1 MTRISLPPVR
11 LIAVVALAL
20 LVAACTATPRP
31 LYVPLATSRY
41 GYAEQPT
48 GDLSYEVTYRA
59 PLFSTYA
66 YGQTSRDRI
75 TQQQL
80 ALAYDMALLRAS
92 DLALARGMAA
102 FRELRRDNDVR
113 VDVESDPFYQNG
125 FSRPCYDYRYCTPT
139 PYISPDRRTVVDV
152 AVRLQVQLEPR
163 AVSGTYDAADSK
175 RKLLAAYPNAVIAG
189 SNAPAN
195 AGSVAA
201 PVGAPSV
208 GGGPIGTFN
217 SP

>member
-1 MTRISLPPVR
+1 MTRTSLPTIR
-11 LIAVVALAL
+11 FLAFAALTL
-20 LVAACTATPRP
+20 LVGACTAVPRP

-66 YGQTSRDRI
+66 YGQTTRDRI

-102 FRELRRDNDVR
+102 FREVRRDNDVR

-125 FSRPCYDYRYCTPT
+125 FNRPCYDYRYCPPS
-139 PYISPDRRTVVDV
+139 PYMSPDRRTVVDV

-175 RKLLAAYPNAVIAG
+175 RKLLTAYPNAMAPNRNSALSGGPVATPIG
-189 SNAPAN
+189 GVQPSN
-195 AGSVAA
+195 
-201 PVGAPSV
+201 
-208 GGGPIGTFN
+208 GPIGTFN

>member
-1 MTRISLPPVR
+1 MTRTSLPVIR
-11 LIAVVALAL
+11 FLAVAALAL
-20 LVAACTATPRP
+20 LVGACTAVPRP

-80 ALAYDMALLRAS
+80 SLAYDMALLRAS

-102 FRELRRDNDVR
+102 FRETRRDNDVR
-113 VDVESDPFYQNG
+113 VDVESDPFYQNS
-125 FSRPCYDYRYCTPT
+125 FNRPCYDYRYCPPS

-163 AVSGTYDAADSK
+163 AIPGTYDAADSK
-175 RKLLAAYPNAVIAG
+175 RKLLAAYPHAVIAG
-189 SNAPAN
+189 NTVPPSGGP
-195 AGSVAA
+195 VAA
-201 PVGAPSV
+201 
-208 GGGPIGTFN
+208 PIGTFN

>member
-1 MTRISLPPVR
+1 MMKTFRTAIR
-11 LIAVVALAL
+11 LSA
-20 LVAACTATPRP
+20 LVAMTLFVAGCSTAPRP
-31 LYVPLATSRY
+31 LHVPLAMSRY

-48 GDLSYEVTYRA
+48 GDISYEITYRA

-92 DLALARGMAA
+92 DVALARGMAA

-125 FSRPCYDYRYCTPT
+125 FSRPCYDYRFCSPT
-139 PYISPDRRTVVDV
+139 PYMSPDRRTVVDV

-163 AVSGTYDAADSK
+163 AVSGTYDAADAK

-201 PVGAPSV
+201 P
-208 GGGPIGTFN
+208 IGTFN
-217 SP
+217 AP

>member
-1 MTRISLPPVR
+1 MTRTSLSALR
-11 LIAVVALAL
+11 FLAVAALAL
-20 LVAACTATPRP
+20 LVTACTTVPRP

-102 FRELRRDNDVR
+102 FRETRRDNDVR
-113 VDVESDPFYQNG
+113 VDVESDPFYQNNY
-125 FSRPCYDYRYCTPT
+125 RPCYDTRFCTPS

-175 RKLLAAYPNAVIAG
+175 RKLLAAYPHALSAG
-189 SNAPAN
+189 S
-195 AGSVAA
+195 AA
-201 PVGAPSV
+201 PPSGGPAAAPI
-208 GGGPIGTFN
+208 GGTPSRSGPIGTFN
-217 SP
+217 AP